1 MVLRTA
7 SNDKGYSLIEVLIAL
22 FLAALVFAGLLK
34 SSLLVMNTN
43 LENLLRDE
51 ATSVADQQMTQVKNT
66 PFNTLP
72 SVYTQQTTT
81 TTRSI
86 RGMTT
91 IAFVTT
97 QTVNPLDV
105 NNKSVTIQVSW
116 TRNGQTRIQTYAT
129 LMRYKP

>member
-22 FLAALVFAGLLK
+22 LLAALVFAGLLK
-34 SSLLVMNTN
+34 SSLLVINTN
-43 LENLLRDE
+43 LDNLLRDE
-51 ATSVADQQMTQVKNT
+51 AATVADQQMTQVKNT
-66 PFNTLP
+66 PFNALP
-72 SVYTQQTTT
+72 SVYTQQTAT

-86 RGMTT
+86 RAMTT

-97 QTVNPLDV
+97 QTVNPLDA

-116 TRNGQTRIQTYAT
+116 TRNGQTRSQTYAT

>member
-22 FLAALVFAGLLK
+22 LLAALVFAGLLK

-43 LENLLRDE
+43 LDNLLRDE
-51 ATSVADQQMTQVKNT
+51 AASVADQQMTQVKNT
-66 PFNTLP
+66 PFNALP

-81 TTRSI
+81 ATRSI
-86 RGMTT
+86 RAMTT
-91 IAFVTT
+91 MAFITT
-97 QTVNPLDV
+97 QTVNPLDA

-116 TRNGQTRIQTYAT
+116 TRNGQTRSQTYAT
-129 LMRYKP
+129 LVRYKP